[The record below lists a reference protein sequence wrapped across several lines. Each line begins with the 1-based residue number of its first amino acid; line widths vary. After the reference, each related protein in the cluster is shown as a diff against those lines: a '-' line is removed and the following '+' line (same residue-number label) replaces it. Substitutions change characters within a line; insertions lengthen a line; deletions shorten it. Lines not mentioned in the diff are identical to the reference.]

1 MAEQTENKSVA
12 AVLKVNYAEM
22 AATQK
27 KQVADLEA
35 RVKESPS
42 PALTDELDRET
53 DKLRFYENAAK
64 GDPRTR
70 AAKAAAAAKQ
80 SALGKAIVQPM
91 T

>member
-1 MAEQTENKSVA
+1 MAQDTENRSA
-12 AVLKVNYAEM
+12 AAALEVNYAQM
-22 AATQK
+22 ASAQS
-27 KQVADLEA
+27 KQVADLKA

-53 DKLRFYENAAK
+53 DKLRFYENAAN

-80 SALGKAIVQPM
+80 AALGKAIVQPLS
-91 T
+91 